1 MFSPQTQ
8 ADRRRSYHFDT
19 RASSSTTP
27 LCPACLPFGRGTGG
41 AARGV
46 VRRPLVSG
54 PIGFIA
60 LVALVTFLGLG
71 LLYAYRSQT
80 PAVPTVPMTQA
91 LAAIQDGQVDQI
103 LLEND
108 RATLTLYNGTREQTN
123 VGSRDVL
130 LQAVTEYNRAHPAK
144 DIQIRYDDRYP
155 FGQTLFRRPSITPT
169 ARPPHRAHRAC
180 GVRPCARSCTRSVR
194 ASGAPRR
201 PPRPRCDHRG
211 RVPAR
216 EAQDPRLTT
225 STRLRSQLATS
236 SFHVSKSQF
245 AISNALVTAHRPQR
259 NGRAV
264 IVR

>member
-1 MFSPQTQ
+1 
-8 ADRRRSYHFDT
+8 
-19 RASSSTTP
+19 
-27 LCPACLPFGRGTGG
+27 
-41 AARGV
+41 

-155 FGQTLFRRPSITPT
+155 FGQTLFSVLLSLLPLALLIALIVLAAYAL
-169 ARPPHRAHRAC
+169 ARARAPDPYERL
-180 GVRPCARSCTRSVR
+180 ARL
-194 ASGAPRR
+194 A
-201 PPRPRCDHRG
+201 D
-211 RVPAR
+211 
-216 EAQDPRLTT
+216 
-225 STRLRSQLATS
+225 LRD
-236 SFHVSKSQF
+236 
-245 AISNALVTAHRPQR
+245 
-259 NGRAV
+259 RAV
-264 IVR
+264 ITEDEFQREKRKILG